1 MLQGK
6 HIVLG
11 VTGSIAAFKIAS
23 LASMLK
29 KQKADVTVIMTQNAV
44 NFINPITFES
54 LTGNKCLVDTFDRN
68 FQHKVE
74 HISLAK
80 QTDVFLV
87 APASANV
94 IAKAAHGIADDMLTT
109 TLLACRCPKIFA
121 PAMNTR
127 MYQNP
132 IVQDNM
138 KILENYGMEVVTPAL
153 GYLACGDTGE
163 GKMPEPEVL
172 FESIVKALAPKD
184 MSGIKVLV
192 TAGPTREKIDPVR
205 YITNHSSGKMG
216 YAIARAAMLRGA
228 DVTLVTGKTDLTPPM
243 GVNTVKIISAAD
255 MAQAVKEC
263 AGEQDIIIKAAAV
276 ADYRPKYTSDEKM
289 KKKDEDMCI
298 ELERTQDILGFLGAH
313 KKEGQFLC
321 GFSMETENM
330 IENSRKKLEKKNLDL
345 IVANNLK
352 EQGAGFGADTNIVTL
367 LSKEDTIQLP
377 IMSKEE
383 VADRLLDYI
392 VEEFHCKKKDAMI

>member
-11 VTGSIAAFKIAS
+11 ITGSIAAYKIAS

-29 KQKADVTVIMTQNAV
+29 KQGADITVIMTQNAT
-44 NFINPITFES
+44 NFINPITFET

-68 FQHKVE
+68 FQYSVE
-74 HISLAK
+74 HVSLAK
-80 QTDVFLV
+80 QTDVFLI

-109 TLLACRCPKIFA
+109 TLLACECPKIVA

-127 MYQNP
+127 MYRNP
-132 IVQDNM
+132 IVQDNL
-138 KILENYGMEVVTPAL
+138 KVLQRYGMEVLTPAT

-163 GKMPEPEVL
+163 GKMPEPEFL
-172 FESIVKALAPKD
+172 FEAILKALHPKD
-184 MSGIKVLV
+184 MKGLKVLV

-205 YITNHSSGKMG
+205 YISNHSTGKMG
-216 YAIARAAMLRGA
+216 YAIARAAMMRGA
-228 DVTLVTGKTDLTPPM
+228 EVTLVTGKTSLTPPA
-243 GVNTVKIISAAD
+243 GVYTVEITTAAD
-255 MAQAVKEC
+255 MAQAVKDR
-263 AGEQDIIIKAAAV
+263 AADQDIIIKSAAV
-276 ADYRPKYTSDEKM
+276 ADYRPKFTANEKM
-289 KKKDEDMCI
+289 KKKDTDMSI
-298 ELERTQDILGFLGAH
+298 ELERTEEILQYLGAH
-313 KKEGQFLC
+313 KEKGQFLC

-330 IENSRKKLEKKNLDL
+330 IENSRRKLEKKNLDL

-352 EQGAGFGADTNIVTL
+352 EQGAGFGTDTNIVTF
-367 LSKEDTIQLP
+367 LSKEDTVQLP

-383 VADRLLDYI
+383 VADRLLSYI
-392 VEEFHCKKKDAMI
+392 LEHR